1 MSIAKEAP
9 MATLEPPQSEQPGK
23 RARTKQANRDAI
35 LEAAKQVFAEMS
47 YGGATVRDI
56 IRRTGL
62 ASGTF
67 YNYFKSKE
75 EVFEALMDANA
86 QTIRPLLRQVRQEAP
101 DFPGLIRNSFKAYFE
116 FIVKNRAGY
125 AVIRRNAGT
134 VRMRLET
141 PEIVAGFDEL
151 REDLD
156 AAIKAGLVP
165 AVDTAYLT
173 AALAGVAFEVGDVL
187 LRGDPPDVEKAAR
200 FAASLFLG
208 GIAALPVDGK

>member
-1 MSIAKEAP
+1 MTFRNQMP
-9 MATLEPPQSEQPGK
+9 MATIEKLQTEQPGK
-23 RARTKQANRDAI
+23 RALTKQANRDAI
-35 LEAAKQVFAEMS
+35 LDAAREVFAEMS

-75 EVFEALMDANA
+75 EVFEALLDANA
-86 QTIRPLLRQVRQEAP
+86 RSIRPALRQARLEAASF
-101 DFPGLIRNSFKAYFE
+101 DDLVRNSFKAYFE
-116 FIVKNRAGY
+116 FIAKNRTGY
-125 AVIRRNAGT
+125 AVVRRNAGT

-156 AAIKAGLVP
+156 TAIKDGLIP
-165 AVDTAYLT
+165 AVETFPSHIY
-173 AALAGVAFEVGDVL
+173 
-187 LRGDPPDVEKAAR
+187 R
-200 FAASLFLG
+200 
-208 GIAALPVDGK
+208 